1 MKNVIT
7 SISLFFLILV
17 NLLEAGELG
26 PFQLKHYDEQLGLST
41 NLTKRI
47 KCDNTGFM
55 WISSDGGLIRYDGD
69 EFLIL
74 NNILPSSYTKDVVVD
89 SSGRVFVVSDF
100 GFGEIINP
108 RGRFKDI
115 SYRTILDGSLKSEK
129 NKLYYPKSSLIDSRG
144 RIWISELDGITLLDS
159 GNVKKY
165 YIEQKYH
172 PDSYLS
178 SYHVRED
185 SEGNIYAACWRGYL
199 LKYIPSKDRFEE
211 VHIDGITQLTI
222 NDFGIYDQRFVIGT
236 NSGLFEIDG
245 IYNDHTTLIP
255 IIPNLS
261 ISTFLNFG
269 NDFLLGTWD
278 DGLFLYTGGDQ
289 QIEKIETAN
298 LTRAVYLEEDLN
310 GGIWC
315 ASENG
320 VFLLTRAAFRKVDI
334 FSMTKILENAFISK
348 IAALNETEFVFSNQE
363 NIYRINIDDKKALKI
378 PTTIDGPIY
387 DFEAGDE
394 NIIVSYRSG
403 EIYFETGSGVIHRR
417 IENDRL
423 SFVGLDDNGEVWGLL
438 EQQNIPIKIDKNG
451 AIKEYKFDYNDKLLP
466 IYLKVVEGEI
476 ILGLTGDGYHLA
488 KYSAVSDEFVPFGTR
503 IDPGGRFRVRLYD
516 IEKIEDTYY
525 LATNL
530 SLLEMK
536 GYAVKVNESMASL
549 GSPNVRA
556 VERGI
561 NGDLWL
567 GTDRGIFLLSQDGTS
582 YFNKN
587 DGLPNSTITI
597 EGLITDKYNRLWAS
611 TPNGIAISEKDIL
624 GANVTPKP
632 VFIESSFFNTKNKE
646 VVSSI
651 RDYKAGTGL
660 FVRYTSLFYPTDNIE
675 FEVSLLGNDNHL
687 HEITSI
693 NTIRYTNLQPG
704 DYRFS
709 VRAKKDGYK
718 WSKAESFNFTVYSPW
733 YLKPGMMIVYGFFV
747 IGVVI
752 IIVMIINAKR
762 VKNLELNRKELELLV
777 LERTKDLEEEK
788 RRVEHYLQE
797 SVNTSEELK
806 KLNEF
811 KGELLSIAA
820 HDLKNPLQSILG
832 LEQILAEEEDLSE
845 DSREAVEIIFEAATN
860 MFNIIKEVLDNA
872 LTNAADLQLHKT
884 EINLSDLLNNIISQN
899 KILASRKNQTII
911 SDIQPEVYGLVDKVW
926 MKNIFD
932 NLISNAIKYSP
943 LWKNIWIKLEEKNSQ
958 IHFSIKDEGPGFTE
972 DDKEKLFTKFQKL
985 SAKPTGSETSTG
997 LGLFIVKELVNRHEG
1012 TIVLK
1017 STLGEGAEFIITL
1030 RK

>member
-387 DFEAGDE
+387 DFEAG
-394 NIIVSYRSG
+394 
-403 EIYFETGSGVIHRR
+403 EI
-417 IENDRL
+417 L
-423 SFVGLDDNGEVWGLL
+423 
-438 EQQNIPIKIDKNG
+438 
-451 AIKEYKFDYNDKLLP
+451 
-466 IYLKVVEGEI
+466 
-476 ILGLTGDGYHLA
+476 
-488 KYSAVSDEFVPFGTR
+488 
-503 IDPGGRFRVRLYD
+503 
-516 IEKIEDTYY
+516 
-525 LATNL
+525 
-530 SLLEMK
+530 
-536 GYAVKVNESMASL
+536 
-549 GSPNVRA
+549 
-556 VERGI
+556 
-561 NGDLWL
+561 
-567 GTDRGIFLLSQDGTS
+567 
-582 YFNKN
+582 
-587 DGLPNSTITI
+587 
-597 EGLITDKYNRLWAS
+597 
-611 TPNGIAISEKDIL
+611 
-624 GANVTPKP
+624 
-632 VFIESSFFNTKNKE
+632 
-646 VVSSI
+646 
-651 RDYKAGTGL
+651 
-660 FVRYTSLFYPTDNIE
+660 
-675 FEVSLLGNDNHL
+675 
-687 HEITSI
+687 
-693 NTIRYTNLQPG
+693 
-704 DYRFS
+704 
-709 VRAKKDGYK
+709 
-718 WSKAESFNFTVYSPW
+718 
-733 YLKPGMMIVYGFFV
+733 
-747 IGVVI
+747 
-752 IIVMIINAKR
+752 
-762 VKNLELNRKELELLV
+762 
-777 LERTKDLEEEK
+777 
-788 RRVEHYLQE
+788 
-797 SVNTSEELK
+797 
-806 KLNEF
+806 
-811 KGELLSIAA
+811 
-820 HDLKNPLQSILG
+820 
-832 LEQILAEEEDLSE
+832 
-845 DSREAVEIIFEAATN
+845 
-860 MFNIIKEVLDNA
+860 
-872 LTNAADLQLHKT
+872 
-884 EINLSDLLNNIISQN
+884 
-899 KILASRKNQTII
+899 
-911 SDIQPEVYGLVDKVW
+911 
-926 MKNIFD
+926 
-932 NLISNAIKYSP
+932 
-943 LWKNIWIKLEEKNSQ
+943 
-958 IHFSIKDEGPGFTE
+958 
-972 DDKEKLFTKFQKL
+972 
-985 SAKPTGSETSTG
+985 
-997 LGLFIVKELVNRHEG
+997 
-1012 TIVLK
+1012 
-1017 STLGEGAEFIITL
+1017 
-1030 RK
+1030 